1 MSFLQLLQNGGVE
14 ITHEIQAL
22 NGKFEDLWISKQ
34 FQKDFLERIENL
46 VDSFV
51 VGIQPLISL
60 QKGPTKM
67 RNHHSKN
74 KTETLP
80 VMLGAPKY
88 GAHNTNEN
96 RTDFLKKM
104 SKTPEYKRIFDHKTG
119 KLEIWF
125 VMSNDNGRKITLW
138 NTGDSCTIEIENFC
152 LGRPLSQESHKF
164 NPFGF
169 SDSVNAYLLTEED
182 LAEQRRLITQEQ
194 ERKYA
199 LKNAH
204 DSSPQTCGGV
214 DRCEYCQSYAR
225 SYARWHQQHHGYGT

>member
-14 ITHEIQAL
+14 ITREIQDL
-22 NGKFEDLWISKQ
+22 IGKFEDRWISKQ
-34 FQKDFLERIENL
+34 FQEDFLERIENL

-51 VGIQPLISL
+51 VGIQPPISL

-67 RNHHSKN
+67 RNHHFK
-74 KTETLP
+74 KITRTLP

-88 GAHNTNEN
+88 GAHNTNDN
-96 RTDFLKKM
+96 RNNFLKNM
-104 SKTPEYKRIFDHKTG
+104 SETREYKRIFDHKTG

-138 NTGDSCTIEIENFC
+138 NTGGSCTIEIENFC

-164 NPFGF
+164 NPLGF

-194 ERKYA
+194 ERIFA

-204 DSSPQTCGGV
+204 ESSPQTCGGV
-214 DRCEYCQSYAR
+214 DRCEHCK
-225 SYARWHQQHHGYGT
+225 SYARWHQQYHGYGT